1 MRRTFRVIALGLGA
15 LLITFGLTFAAYGLA
30 GKDLSQPAKIMNV
43 GGDLAP
49 VAATSREE
57 NKVSA
62 SPAPTQPA
70 HHHKHQAQTPI
81 KVTPSPTP
89 FVIVPQ
95 PTYPTG
101 GTSGTSGSGSHSGGG
116 DSGEPHDD

>member
-1 MRRTFRVIALGLGA
+1 MRRALRIIALGIGA

-49 VAATSREE
+49 PAASSVEE
-57 NKVSA
+57 NKASP
-62 SPAPTQPA
+62 SPAPDQT
-70 HHHKHQAQTPI
+70 HHHKRHTRTPV
-81 KVTPSPTP
+81 KATPSPMPVVT
-89 FVIVPQ
+89 VPQ

-101 GTSGTSGSGSHSGGG
+101 GTSGTSPHGGGG